1 MRTSR
6 KLLILFSI
14 ALLSGCEPSSKPE
27 TQEPMTPPLAKKI
40 AKNISLHGKDWTDNY
55 FWLNNK
61 KDSAVIKHLEAEN
74 AYTDATLKHT
84 EDFQKKLY
92 EEMKGRIKEE
102 DISVATKEHGYYY
115 YSRTE
120 KDKQY
125 RVHCRRKG
133 SMEAPEEII
142 LDENKLA
149 EGKKYFRLGNFET
162 SPNQQLLAYSTDSEG
177 DETYT
182 LYVKD
187 LSTGKLLAD
196 EVPNTYYSLAWAND
210 NQTFFYTQL
219 DHAYRPYR
227 LLRHVIGQA
236 IKADALVYEEK
247 DEMYTLQV
255 GKSKTEDFIFLNLGS
270 SITSEVRVLKADQP
284 DGIFAIF
291 QPRQKGIE
299 YSIEHHKNRFYIR
312 TNENAK
318 NFKLMETPVAGWGK
332 EHWKEVIAHNP
343 DIKLEDVDVY
353 DQFLAVYERSNGL
366 IKIRINN
373 LANKQSNYVAFPEAA
388 YMIYAGYNPDYYSS
402 VLRYSYTSLVRP
414 TTTYDY
420 DTHTD
425 KSVIVK
431 ENEVMGGYN
440 ASLYQTERIFAKAND
455 GTMIPISLVFRKGL
469 KKDGENPCYL
479 YGYGSYG
486 VTIDATFSSNRIS
499 LLDRGFVFAIA
510 HIRGGGDLGEEWRD
524 NGKLLKKKNTFTD
537 FINSA
542 EYLIAEKY
550 TNKEKLAISGG
561 SAGGLLMGAVT
572 NMRPDLFKAV
582 IAKVPFVDV
591 VNTMMD
597 ASLPLTIGEYD
608 EWGNPN
614 EKEYFDYI
622 STYSPYD
629 NVEKKAYPH
638 ILATAGLND
647 PRVSYWEPAKW
658 VAKLRELKTDSHK
671 TLLHTNMGAGHGG
684 ASGRFDYLKDIALE
698 YAFAMDALGMGQ
710 EFKRTKL

>member
-1 MRTSR
+1 
-6 KLLILFSI
+6 
-14 ALLSGCEPSSKPE
+14 
-27 TQEPMTPPLAKKI
+27 MTPPLAKKI
-40 AKNISLHGKDWTDNY
+40 AKKISLHGTDWTDNY
-55 FWLNNK
+55 FWLHDK

-74 AYTDATLKHT
+74 AYTDALLKHT

-102 DISVATKEHGYYY
+102 DTSVLTKDGDYYY

-120 KDKQY
+120 NDKQY

-133 SMEAPEEII
+133 SKTAPEEVI

-162 SPNQQLLAYSTDSEG
+162 SPNQQLLAYSIDNEG

-182 LYVKD
+182 LYIKD
-187 LSTGKLLAD
+187 LLTGKLLAD
-196 EVPNTYYSLAWAND
+196 EIPNTYYSLAWAND

-219 DHAYRPYR
+219 DQAYRPYR
-227 LLRHVIGQA
+227 LYRHTIGQPV
-236 IKADALVYEEK
+236 KDDALVYEET
-247 DEMYTLQV
+247 DEMYTLGV
-255 GKSKTEDFIFLNLGS
+255 YKSKTQDFIFLNIAS
-270 SITSEVRVLKADQP
+270 SITSEVRLLKANQP
-284 DGIFAIF
+284 NGTFAIF
-291 QPRQKGIE
+291 QPRKKGIE
-299 YSIEHHKNRFYIR
+299 YDIDHHKSRFYIR

-318 NFKLMETPVAGWGK
+318 NFKLMETSVTDWGK
-332 EHWKEVIAHNP
+332 EHWQEVIAHNP
-343 DIKLEDVDVY
+343 AIKLENVDIY

-373 LANKQSNYVAFPEAA
+373 LATNQSTYVAFPEAA
-388 YMIYAGYNPDYYSS
+388 YMIYEGYNPDYYASR
-402 VLRYSYTSLVRP
+402 LRYSYTSMVRP
-414 TTTYDY
+414 NTTYDY
-420 DTHTD
+420 EMHTG
-425 KSVIVK
+425 KSEIVK
-431 ENEVMGGYN
+431 ETEVMGGYDP
-440 ASLYQTERIFAKAND
+440 SLYQTERVFAKAND
-455 GTMIPISLVFRKGL
+455 GTLIPISLVFRKGL

-486 VTIDATFSSNRIS
+486 ITIDATFGSNRIS
-499 LLDRGFVFAIA
+499 LLDRGFVYAIA

-537 FINSA
+537 FINCA
-542 EYLIAEKY
+542 EYLISEKY
-550 TNKEKLAISGG
+550 TNKEKIVISGG

-582 IAKVPFVDV
+582 IADVPFVDV
-591 VNTMMD
+591 MNTMMD
-597 ASLPLTIGEYD
+597 ASLPLTVGEYD

-614 EKEYFDYI
+614 EKDYFDYI
-622 STYSPYD
+622 LTYSPYD

-658 VAKLRELKTDSHK
+658 IAKLREMKTDSHK

-698 YAFAMDALGMGQ
+698 YAFAIDALGIS
-710 EFKRTKL
+710 EESKRTKL